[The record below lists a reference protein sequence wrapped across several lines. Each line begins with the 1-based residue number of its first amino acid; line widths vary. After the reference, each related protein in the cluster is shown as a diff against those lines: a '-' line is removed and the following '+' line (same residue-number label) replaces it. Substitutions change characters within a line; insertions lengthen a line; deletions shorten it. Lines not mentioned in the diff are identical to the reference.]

1 MASKQLP
8 MTAEDINTSVIKVI
22 EHLVSSKKIPLLQEG
37 YFKKRSGMFRYI
49 SKRKNVPC
57 IIFPI

>member
-8 MTAEDINTSVIKVI
+8 MFTEDINTSVIKVV
-22 EHLVSSKKIPLLQEG
+22 EHLALSNKISLLQDG

-49 SKRKNVPC
+49 SNRTNVPS
-57 IIFPI
+57 IIVPI